1 MELQSYSCSI
11 MPLMRPSQRLSRS
24 GKWTVL
30 LFILILLWT
39 ISLFLLAPD
48 DYYIQTIRGFYP
60 LLNKGLIWLVI
71 CVIDSSCEEEKN
83 NKIIFSCLKEN
94 KTSFNDD
101 WSNFWKWKR
110 KFKYRWS
117 KILIEGKVIFLE
129 KENKNQLLKLYVK
142 FLIPKLIDSVA
153 LGCAIFLSIFSS
165 KIKQFYFLKNI

>member
-1 MELQSYSCSI
+1 
-11 MPLMRPSQRLSRS
+11 MRPSQRLSRS

-83 NKIIFSCLKEN
+83 SKIIFSCLKEN
-94 KTSFNDD
+94 KTSFVDD

-117 KILIEGKVIFLE
+117 KKLIEGKVIFLE
-129 KENKNQLLKLYVK
+129 KENKNQLLKLSTHVACEI
-142 FLIPKLIDSVA
+142 LNPKINGHGGFGMRYFSQSISSRTLFFS
-153 LGCAIFLSIFSS
+153 LYIFL
-165 KIKQFYFLKNI
+165 K